1 MSPIL
6 SVRQIISFKGE
17 KATLMRFAILAA
29 ILLFPVTASV
39 AQAAAPPSA
48 ANSAPHFFVSLR
60 ERTNATQWFA
70 AADPAIVYGHQ
81 DSLLRFGLTQRI
93 HSFEYLFDL
102 QQASELFLPTD
113 AVSPI
118 PAQGQLGLGGT
129 YYAANGNNSFPAA
142 FSLRQAFARFYFQ
155 PAKSNL
161 RLGRFEF
168 VEGQEMTPSDSVL
181 LWLQNNRI
189 AHHIIG
195 NFGFSN
201 AQRSFDGGTVRFGGA
216 NWDLTFMGARATQ
229 GVFNM
234 NTNPEINVDTQYLA
248 FTHYL
253 GKKHVL
259 VRVFADGYHDGR
271 TQITK
276 TDNRPA
282 AVRAADHENI
292 RLGTFGGS
300 MIATIPAGKNIIDAV
315 FWGAG
320 QTGRWGLLSHG
331 AGAFTA
337 EGGFRATELSWKP
350 WLRAGIWRSTGDS
363 NNADSSHHT
372 FFTLL
377 NTPRIYARFPFFNP
391 MNLTD
396 EFVQAIANPSSKLEF
411 RSDLHGLKLTQSSD
425 LWYTGGGPF
434 DNTVFGVTGRPGSP
448 HGRSLATLADI
459 SADYEFNTQ
468 ISLAAHY
475 SHAFGRTTVASIY
488 PAVTGSNY
496 GYFELNY
503 KLDKPFGHKSH

>member
-1 MSPIL
+1 M
-6 SVRQIISFKGE
+6 R
-17 KATLMRFAILAA
+17 TLILAG
-29 ILLFPVTASV
+29 ILIHSTVAVIAQTAASP
-39 AQAAAPPSA
+39 AATS
-48 ANSAPHFFVSLR
+48 SAPHFFVSLR

-70 AADPAIVYGHQ
+70 ASDPAIVYGHQ

-93 HSFEYLFDL
+93 HKFEYVFDL

-129 YYAANGNNSFPAA
+129 YYAANGNNTFPAA
-142 FSLRQAFARFYFQ
+142 FSLRQAFARFYFD

-168 VEGQEMTPSDSVL
+168 IEGQEMTPTDTTV
-181 LWLQNNRI
+181 LWLQNNRV

-201 AQRSFDGGTVRFGGA
+201 AQRSFDGVTARAGSP
-216 NWDLTFMGARATQ
+216 NWDLTLMGGRATQ

-234 NTNPEINVDTQYLA
+234 NTNPEIDVDTEYLA
-248 FTHYL
+248 YTRYL
-253 GKKHVL
+253 ANKHVI
-259 VRVFADGYHDGR
+259 VRAFADGYHDGR
-271 TQITK
+271 THITK

-282 AVRAADHENI
+282 AVRAGDHENI
-292 RLGTFGGS
+292 RIGTFGGS
-300 MIATIPAGKNIIDAV
+300 MIATIPAGKSTVEGV
-315 FWGAG
+315 FWFAG
-320 QTGRWGLLSHG
+320 QTGHWGVLSHG
-331 AGAFTA
+331 ASAFTA
-337 EGGFRATELSWKP
+337 EGGYRASGLSWKP

-363 NNADSSHHT
+363 NNADGAHHT

-396 EFVQAIANPSSKLEF
+396 EFVQVIVDPGPKLEF
-411 RSDLHGLKLTQSSD
+411 RSDLHGLKLTQSAD

-434 DNTVFGVTGRPGSP
+434 DNTVFGVTGRPGSRY
-448 HGRSLATLADI
+448 GGSLATLADI
-459 SADYEFNTQ
+459 SGDYKLTPQ
-468 ISLAAHY
+468 ISLSVYYA
-475 SHAFGRTTVASIY
+475 HAFGRTTVASIY

-496 GYFELNY
+496 GYFEFNY
-503 KLDKPFGHKSH
+503 KLDKPIRHKAK